1 MIQITESVLDT
12 MLDEIKEIERIEKIT
27 DNELKLKELKAFKTK
42 FNYFSYSLNRLIFI
56 TESLIK
62 FDKQNEGLKNEKN

>member
-27 DNELKLKELKAFKTK
+27 DNEVKLKELKAFKIK
-42 FNYFSYSLNRLIFI
+42 FNCFSYSLNRLISF
-56 TESLIK
+56 TELLIK
-62 FDKQNEGLKNEKN
+62 FDKQNEGLKNEK